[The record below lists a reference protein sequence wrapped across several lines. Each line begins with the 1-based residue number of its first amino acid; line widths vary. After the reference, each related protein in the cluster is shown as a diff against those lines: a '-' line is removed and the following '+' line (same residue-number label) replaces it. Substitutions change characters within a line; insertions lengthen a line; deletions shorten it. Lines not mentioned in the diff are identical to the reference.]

1 MFAQNKFEETNNL
14 IEEDS
19 GENQSL
25 FNDIIIDLLKR
36 KITKENSLKNQIELN
51 KRQLLEK
58 FYSIQQNS
66 NKKESEINNNENN
79 KTNNFKEIIFNTL
92 NNNNNNINKYEEMRE
107 MLKMKK
113 KKRKK
118 KIFNF

>member
-113 KKRKK
+113 
-118 KIFNF
+118 I

>member
-36 KITKENSLKNQIELN
+36 NKIMRFQLTK
-51 KRQLLEK
+51 
-58 FYSIQQNS
+58 F
-66 NKKESEINNNENN
+66 
-79 KTNNFKEIIFNTL
+79 
-92 NNNNNNINKYEEMRE
+92 
-107 MLKMKK
+107 
-113 KKRKK
+113 
-118 KIFNF
+118 

>member
-36 KITKENSLKNQIELN
+36 KITKE
-51 KRQLLEK
+51 
-58 FYSIQQNS
+58 
-66 NKKESEINNNENN
+66 
-79 KTNNFKEIIFNTL
+79 
-92 NNNNNNINKYEEMRE
+92 
-107 MLKMKK
+107 
-113 KKRKK
+113 K
-118 KIFNF
+118 KIH